1 MSPFT
6 VFVIRLTIGT
16 VAAIFLTRFF
26 YPNAGLPAIIGL
38 LVFVVGIAYVL
49 EAFGRRKKE
58 KKGNS

>member
-1 MSPFT
+1 
-6 VFVIRLTIGT
+6 
-16 VAAIFLTRFF
+16 LTRFF

-38 LVFVVGIAYVL
+38 LVFVVGIAYIL